1 MTTPVDR
8 SESATKHDSPNRP
21 KPSFLRTWLR
31 RAFVLM
37 VTAILLLLVTD
48 FVVYRYHRHLIVG
61 QPLVI
66 PSTEDSLAG
75 VFPPATG
82 WSDDKLE
89 RARIYA
95 EEAKATAFLAIHQGQ
110 LVAEWGDTSR
120 RISVHSVRK
129 SIVSTLYGIAQDKGL
144 IDIEKTLAELGVD
157 DDPPLTELERKAR
170 IKDLLT
176 ARSGIY
182 HDSVKDDGGEGR
194 PARGSHAPDE
204 AFYYNNWSFNALGAI
219 FEQQTKLSLGKAF
232 KDWIADPVGM
242 QDFRI
247 EDVRYSTSSE
257 SVFPA
262 YRFWV
267 SARDLA
273 RFGVMFQQRGR
284 WGDRQI
290 IPEAWVDESVQSY
303 SKVGTNGYGYMWWI
317 RANGDW
323 MATGTGGQKV
333 IIDPARQLVLI
344 NRVDTGDGLGRAL
357 WFESGPRMNNTH
369 MRKLKELILAAAPS
383 ASEGE

>member
-1 MTTPVDR
+1 MTTPIDR
-8 SESATKHDSPNRP
+8 SESTTRHDSRNPP
-21 KPSFLRTWLR
+21 TPSFLRSWLKR
-31 RAFVLM
+31 LFLLT
-37 VTAILLLLVTD
+37 VTVTLLLVIAG
-48 FVVYRYHRHLIVG
+48 FAVYRTHRHLIVG

-66 PSTEDSLAG
+66 PSAEDSLAR

-82 WSDDKLE
+82 WSASKLE
-89 RARIYA
+89 RARAYA
-95 EEAKATAFLAIHQGQ
+95 EEAKSTAFLVIHQGQ

-120 RISVHSVRK
+120 RSSVHSVRK
-129 SIVSTLYGIAQDKGL
+129 SMVSTLYGIAQDKGL
-144 IDIEKTLAELGVD
+144 IDIEKTLAELGID
-157 DDPPLTELERKAR
+157 DDPPLTEMERKAR
-170 IKDLLT
+170 IKDLLS

-182 HDSVKDDGGEGR
+182 HDSVIDDGGGR

-204 AFYYNNWSFNALGAI
+204 AFYYNNWSFNALGGI

-232 KDWIADPVGM
+232 KDWIADPIGM

-247 EDVRYSTSSE
+247 EDVLYFTSSE

-290 IPEAWVDESVQSY
+290 IPEAWVHESVQSY
-303 SKVGTNGYGYMWWI
+303 SQVGTNGYGYMWWI

-333 IIDPARQLVLI
+333 IIDPAKQLVLI
-344 NRVDTGDGLGRAL
+344 NRVDTGADGIARAL
-357 WFESGPRMNNTH
+357 WWDFGPRMTNTH
-369 MRKLKELILAAAPS
+369 MRDLKELILAAAPS
-383 ASEGE
+383 APSGE